1 MAHAQRGW
9 LSGWSWFDVISGR
22 GVIMHSALELYIR
35 SSNLKGHVVNVFDC
49 VWHEAFPFSQF

>member
-1 MAHAQRGW
+1 MRRGGGYQGGVG
-9 LSGWSWFDVISGR
+9 LMLFRGG